1 MKKSG
6 RETVADRMTNVL
18 FTLPALLLYC
28 VFFIYPVLLGI
39 NYSFTDWNGIAKE
52 YTYIGFIDYFFI
64 LGLLKVVF
72 NYLFFS
78 KYVVSLHHNVFCLVE
93 IHFCPHFTVRH
104 ETIKN
109 IQ

>member
-1 MKKSG
+1 MCEVIIRNPFS
-6 RETVADRMTNVL
+6 ACW
-18 FTLPALLLYC
+18 ACY
-28 VFFIYPVLLGI
+28 
-39 NYSFTDWNGIAKE
+39 E

-78 KYVVSLHHNVFCLVE
+78 KYVVSLHHNVFCFVE